1 MGRVSDWLIG
11 IEEDAPWM
19 SRKDFIQKHGASSI
33 EVWEE
38 AREDYTEKELRLNQL
53 RHKYRRK
60 KRQV

>member
-11 IEEDAPWM
+11 MEEDAPYM
-19 SRKDFIQKHGASSI
+19 SRKDFIKKHGASST
-33 EVWEE
+33 EVWKK

-60 KRQV
+60 KNG

>member
-11 IEEDAPWM
+11 MEEDAPWM

-53 RHKYRRK
+53 RHKY
-60 KRQV
+60 